1 MTRPKVLIVEDEHIT
16 ATEFKE
22 ALLSAG
28 FDMPVIADRI
38 STAIAEFDFHRFDLI
53 LLDITLKH
61 DDKVNGIFL
70 AEYFRKTSK
79 VPIIFITGDT
89 DEVTL
94 EKIKSLPNV
103 DYMMKAVRAKELV
116 IKAKLMIGKNEN
128 LEIKEPVYQE
138 IVLLPIDKSHKKVK
152 KSEIVAIE
160 ADGSYSN
167 IFILNEPNKHMLSLN
182 MKSLMEGLKYPDF
195 YKLNRSTVINVNFI
209 EKLEKDQ
216 ILLSAFGLKYALQKG
231 QKTEIMQVIPSI
243 KTK

>member
-28 FDMPVIADRI
+28 FDLPVIADRI
-38 STAIAEFDFHRFDLI
+38 STAIAEFDFYKFDLI

-61 DDKVNGIFL
+61 DTLNGIFL
-70 AEYFRKTSK
+70 AEYIRKTSM

-89 DEVTL
+89 DEITL
-94 EKIKSLPNV
+94 EKIKSIANV

-128 LEIKEPVYQE
+128 NKPKEPVYQE
-138 IVLLPIDKSHKKVK
+138 IVLLPIDKSHRKIK
-152 KSEIVAIE
+152 KSDIVAIE

-167 IFILNEPNKHMLSLN
+167 IYIVNEPTKHLMSLN
-182 MKSLMEGLKYPDF
+182 MKSLLEGLQYPDF

-216 ILLSAFGLKYALQKG
+216 IVLSAFGLKYALQKG